1 MKIKNTISTRSYEAQ
16 KILFKNAGLAEI
28 LIILEL
34 SLFHADKVQGK
45 NWVFRKIVSYINW
58 TDMIATLS
66 IVNPIQIKQQ
76 TK

>member
-34 SLFHADKVQGK
+34 SLFHADKVQEK
-45 NWVFRKIVSYINW
+45 NEFLERLFL
-58 TDMIATLS
+58 TL
-66 IVNPIQIKQQ
+66 IGRI
-76 TK
+76 